1 MPLAKVGRFAFG
13 LPVVVAIAAA
23 MTVSASANPAVANA
37 EDPEQVIVVST
48 PSASSQTGSL
58 TAYERDGDGWK
69 AVIGPTPAMLGE
81 LGVGAP
87 EDDVFRTPTGT
98 FPLGQSF
105 GREP

>member
-1 MPLAKVGRFAFG
+1 MPFPKIGRFAFG
-13 LPVVVAIAAA
+13 LPLVVAIAAV
-23 MTVSASANPAVANA
+23 TVSAVTNPGVANA
-37 EDPEQVIVVST
+37 EDPRQIIVVST

-81 LGVGAP
+81 LGVGSP

-105 GREP
+105 GR